1 MIKEKN
7 KKNVEAIQQTKN
19 KENTKKDKEYQIMNF
34 GKKKVNDEKTD
45 IDKNEINKEID
56 SKLFYYNLYY
66 IYNWNYQK
74 CKNYKFGL

>member
-1 MIKEKN
+1 MIKEKNKN

-45 IDKNEINKEID
+45 IDFNEINNEID
-56 SKLFYYNLYY
+56 SKLFYYNLYH
-66 IYNWNYQK
+66 IYY
-74 CKNYKFGL
+74 